1 MIALKKLYGDELLRL
16 ALVLSLLKVDPNDY
30 LESETQQLLAGLH
43 ISNGS
48 DWGDQE
54 ARTLIRP
61 RFVHPK
67 SLDNILINYE
77 RQLFEELNSLGR
89 YGSSFSE
96 NNIQWNN
103 RGPVLHTYLVNN
115 VATDTVVPELAA
127 ANDTSDGVSADDN
140 VAQEVKVED
149 VERETSDVVVTLSA
163 DYFNNRTEEDTK
175 PDVSDEEDTKADV
188 FEAFDETPSRR
199 AEADIFE
206 EIATRTFDVNDF
218 FQSDEMQIKKEP
230 EEEVL
235 EVRVKK
241 EQEDLYD
248 DNAMDEFVPYFTAK
262 AEKFQYGEPNSVFDQ
277 NLADLQD
284 YGDIFEDVKELRN
297 LEYLDVKQQQ
307 DNLEQYLME
316 NTPLDSEVYQPMFD
330 DDELVLNVKRERA
343 STSFTSASSSG
354 VSEMDVASPPPNVK
368 LEPDEGH
375 HSGDELTQE
384 DMDLIEVLWKQDVD
398 MGFSLEDPIQ
408 PSAPHATK
416 VELGDQIDKELKMAE
431 EKIQQKKEESAI
443 EKVKASLL
451 NPDDKE
457 DDPWAGLSYTVDTE
471 TGEYLIQGE
480 LPRELVSGESLE
492 LLEEALQLVELG
504 DEAKD
509 DQPQAVEGSSSD
521 GAMLHPAMRHVPHH
535 LAHYQHQR
543 WQDLASLLT
552 IPPPP
557 EQYQHYQH
565 HNISAHAH
573 AHGAGGYAHN
583 YHAPIAPI
591 PDKHPDAYGAAATP
605 LEGAYKA
612 ETHHPQ
618 HDNIYYQNGTGEMP
632 PPPASDGFLQSILN
646 DEDLQLMDMAMN
658 EGMYTMRMLDGAAGG
673 HHAPHNHSHMM
684 IAERDSASDSAV
696 SSMGSERVPSLS
708 DGEWCD
714 GSDSA
719 QEFHSSKFR
728 PYDGSYGRERSHQ
741 PQKKHHMFG
750 KRCFQEQNQPAP
762 SMENLTPRP
771 AVVKYEC
778 PEQTYTHENMHMH
791 NVEFGARQLAHA
803 HAHAPPH
810 AAPAPA
816 PAPSVAPALDLNSA
830 HSSHAL
836 LQNGLASGPA
846 RYAYAT
852 PERVRHNHTY
862 SAPGLAPE
870 RPALRDKRVRRL
882 TDGSVSDGGS
892 SAAGHLS
899 RDEKRAKALGIP
911 MEVHDIINLP
921 MDEFNERLSKH
932 DLSEAQLSLIR
943 DIRRRGKNKVAA
955 QNCRKRKLDQITS
968 LADEVRTVR
977 DRKVRTQRDHH
988 ALTAE
993 RQRVKER
1000 FAALY
1005 RHVFQVSIQTGPDH
1019 FPRRRGAHGARP
1031 QGAHAARPPRAHGR
1045 EAARQGTLRG
1055 ALQTRVPSEY
1065 TNWTRSLPSPT
1076 RCARCATARC
1086 ARSATTTRS
1095 RPRGSAS
1102 RNASR
1107 RSTDTCSK

>member
-89 YGSSFSE
+89 YGSSFTE

-127 ANDTSDGVSADDN
+127 GNDTSDGVSADDN

-149 VERETSDVVVTLSA
+149 VERDTPDVVVTLSA
-163 DYFNNRTEEDTK
+163 DYFNNRTEEEHTK
-175 PDVSDEEDTKADV
+175 PDSDEDTKVD
-188 FEAFDETPSRR
+188 FEAFEETPSRR

-218 FQSDEMQIKKEP
+218 FQSEEMQIKKEP
-230 EEEVL
+230 EEVL

-316 NTPLDSEVYQPMFD
+316 NTPLDTEVYQPMFD
-330 DDELVLNVKRERA
+330 DDELVLGVKRERA

-416 VELGDQIDKELKMAE
+416 VELGDEIDKELKIAE
-431 EKIQQKKEESAI
+431 EKIQQKKEDI

-471 TGEYLIQGE
+471 TGEYLLQGE

-521 GAMLHPAMRHVPHH
+521 SAMLHPAMRHVPHH
-535 LAHYQHQR
+535 LAHYQHQSLMRTMSVEQR

-557 EQYQHYQH
+557 EQYQHYQHHNQH

-612 ETHHPQ
+612 EAHHPQ

-762 SMENLTPRP
+762 SMETLTPRP

-778 PEQTYTHENMHMH
+778 PEQAYAHENMHMH

-803 HAHAPPH
+803 H
-810 AAPAPA
+810 PAPA
-816 PAPSVAPALDLNSA
+816 PAPVPAVAPALDLNTA

-836 LQNGLASGPA
+836 LQNGLAAGPA

-862 SAPGLAPE
+862 SAPGLQPE
-870 RPALRDKRVRRL
+870 RPATRDKRVRRL

-892 SAAGHLS
+892 CAGAGHLS
-899 RDEKRAKALGIP
+899 RDEKRAKALGMYGIP

-988 ALTAE
+988 TLTAE

-1005 RHVFQVSIQTGPDH
+1005 RHVFQNLRDAEGRPLSSAQYSLQQAADGNVVLVPKMQHDH
-1019 FPRRRGAHGARP
+1019 PMNRS
-1031 QGAHAARPPRAHGR
+1031 
-1045 EAARQGTLRG
+1045 
-1055 ALQTRVPSEY
+1055 SEDDMDRKKHY
-1065 TNWTRSLPSPT
+1065 E
-1076 RCARCATARC
+1076 
-1086 ARSATTTRS
+1086 
-1095 RPRGSAS
+1095 
-1102 RNASR
+1102 
-1107 RSTDTCSK
+1107 

>member
-1 MIALKKLYGDELLRL
+1 
-16 ALVLSLLKVDPNDY
+16 
-30 LESETQQLLAGLH
+30 
-43 ISNGS
+43 
-48 DWGDQE
+48 
-54 ARTLIRP
+54 
-61 RFVHPK
+61 
-67 SLDNILINYE
+67 
-77 RQLFEELNSLGR
+77 
-89 YGSSFSE
+89 
-96 NNIQWNN
+96 
-103 RGPVLHTYLVNN
+103 
-115 VATDTVVPELAA
+115 
-127 ANDTSDGVSADDN
+127 
-140 VAQEVKVED
+140 
-149 VERETSDVVVTLSA
+149 
-163 DYFNNRTEEDTK
+163 
-175 PDVSDEEDTKADV
+175 
-188 FEAFDETPSRR
+188 
-199 AEADIFE
+199 
-206 EIATRTFDVNDF
+206 
-218 FQSDEMQIKKEP
+218 MQIKKEP
-230 EEEVL
+230 EEVV

-307 DNLEQYLME
+307 HNLEQYLME

-330 DDELVLNVKRERA
+330 DDELVLGVKRERA

-354 VSEMDVASPPPNVK
+354 VSEMDAASPPPNVK

-416 VELGDQIDKELKMAE
+416 VELGDEIDKELKMAE

-471 TGEYLIQGE
+471 TGEYLLQGE

-521 GAMLHPAMRHVPHH
+521 SAMLHPAMRHVPHH

-612 ETHHPQ
+612 ESHHPQ
-618 HDNIYYQNGTGEMP
+618 HDNIYYQNGTAEMP

-778 PEQTYTHENMHMH
+778 PEQAYTHENMHMH
-791 NVEFGARQLAHA
+791 NVEFGARQLTHA
-803 HAHAPPH
+803 HPPPV
-810 AAPAPA
+810 PA
-816 PAPSVAPALDLNSA
+816 VAPALDLNTA

-836 LQNGLASGPA
+836 LQNGLATGPA

-892 SAAGHLS
+892 STGAGHLS

-988 ALTAE
+988 TLTAE

-1005 RHVFQVSIQTGPDH
+1005 RHVFQNLRDAEGRPLSSAQYSLQQAADGNVVLVPKMQHDH
-1019 FPRRRGAHGARP
+1019 PM
-1031 QGAHAARPPRAHGR
+1031 
-1045 EAARQGTLRG
+1045 
-1055 ALQTRVPSEY
+1055 
-1065 TNWTRSLPSPT
+1065 NRSDEDMD
-1076 RCARCATARC
+1076 R
-1086 ARSATTTRS
+1086 
-1095 RPRGSAS
+1095 
-1102 RNASR
+1102 
-1107 RSTDTCSK
+1107 KKHYE